1 MPRPEA
7 LAAGAATAGD
17 RYPTR
22 GAEERILERVDPV
35 VYGEGPS
42 GSGAGLSAEQV
53 AAYDRDG
60 FLVLPG
66 VFSPEETAA
75 MRAEAERLAE
85 APELMER
92 EELIREPDS
101 RRARSVFSAH
111 VFSDLFGRLARDRR
125 ILDKVMRLLGDG
137 VYIHHSRIN
146 IKRALNGKSFPW
158 HSDFETWHAE
168 DGIPRMRILSAW
180 VMLDANDA
188 FNGPL
193 FLVPGSHRRF
203 VACAGATPENHHAAS
218 LRKQEYGVPSVEALR
233 DLVEAGGM
241 AAAHG
246 PPGTLVIHEGNTMHG
261 SPDNITPFSRTNV
274 FFVYNSVE
282 NTPAERPFAAPAF
295 RPRFL
300 GSRDFTPLEPAEGP
314 LAG

>member
-1 MPRPEA
+1 MAQPEA
-7 LAAGAATAGD
+7 LATPARSGED
-17 RYPTR
+17 PYPTR
-22 GAEERILERVDPV
+22 GAQERILDRADPV
-35 VYGEGPS
+35 VHGDGAPV
-42 GSGAGLSAEQV
+42 GAAGLGREQV
-53 AAYDRDG
+53 AAFERDG
-60 FLVLPG
+60 FLVLPE
-66 VFSPEETAA
+66 VFSAEETAA
-75 MRAEAERLAE
+75 MRVDADRLAG

-92 EELIREPDS
+92 EEFIREPDS
-101 RRARSVFSAH
+101 RRARSVFSPH
-111 VFSDLFGRLARDRR
+111 RFSDLFGNLSRDHR
-125 ILDKVMRLLGDG
+125 ILDKVMQLLGSG

-180 VMLDANDA
+180 VMLHGNDA
-188 FNGPL
+188 FNGPV

-203 VACAGATPENHHAAS
+203 VACAGATPENHHEAS
-218 LRKQEYGVPSVEALR
+218 LRKQEYGVPSQDALR
-233 DLVEAGGM
+233 ELVEAGGM

-261 SPDNITPFSRTNV
+261 SPDNITPFSRTNA
-274 FFVYNSVE
+274 FFVFNSVH

-300 GSRDFTPLEPAEGP
+300 GSRDFTPLEPRAGR